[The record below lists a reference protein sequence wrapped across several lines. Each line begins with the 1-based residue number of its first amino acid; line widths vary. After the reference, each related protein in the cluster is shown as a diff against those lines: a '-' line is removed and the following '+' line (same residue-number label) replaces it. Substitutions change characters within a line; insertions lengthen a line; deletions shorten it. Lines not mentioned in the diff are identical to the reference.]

1 MVMTENISHG
11 LFVGVCFWNWLKE
24 NEFGFY
30 FPYFSLQRLTQRKA
44 HI

>member
-1 MVMTENISHG
+1 MVMTENRSHG
-11 LFVGVCFWNWLKE
+11 LFVGAWLKE

-30 FPYFSLQRLTQRKA
+30 FPYFSYQRLTQRKA